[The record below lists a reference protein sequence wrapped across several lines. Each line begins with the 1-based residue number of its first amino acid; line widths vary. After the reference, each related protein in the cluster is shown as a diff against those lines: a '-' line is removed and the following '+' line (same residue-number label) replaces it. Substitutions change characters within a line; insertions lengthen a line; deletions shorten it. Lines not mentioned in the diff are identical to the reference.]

1 MEYKMFSFKESL
13 KKCIRFVFAPIIRRF
28 YAHVDHRV
36 SLFLTGGPVSHS
48 SNTTGMFVKTGNLG
62 ASAHSLSGATHGGG
76 ASASTFSVS
85 KNNMMLHSIYLHPAD
100 IAGFPDILPPRVS
113 ANIDSFKQA
122 HPGFS
127 HHLYGH
133 DALVAFLEDKFG
145 KEVTET
151 YHRLVPKAYKA
162 DLARYCLLYVHGG
175 VYADL
180 ACHFWQPIVRQA
192 PTKLHIFRDGFNLAP
207 WIVSNAIIAAPR
219 NLPLFEEVIKNI
231 IRHCHE
237 NYYGFNPLCPT
248 GPNLFG
254 RCIATH
260 SRLDELEAG
269 EAIKINKNPSTPS
282 LAYIPPNG
290 EILAVSC
297 KLSTGLRSLGAP
309 FHEDYNDI
317 YAKKGIYK
325 SIYPVK

>member
-1 MEYKMFSFKESL
+1 MFSLKESV
-13 KKCIRFVFAPIIRRF
+13 KKCIRFVFAPVIRRF
-28 YAHVDHRV
+28 YARVDHRV
-36 SLFLTGGPVSHS
+36 SLFLTGGPFSHS
-48 SNTTGMFVKTGNLG
+48 SNTTGMFVKTGSHG
-62 ASAHSLSGATHGGG
+62 ASAHSLSGATHSDG
-76 ASASTFSVS
+76 ASASGTPIP

-100 IAGFPDILPPRVS
+100 IAGFSDILPARIS

-180 ACHFWQPIVRQA
+180 ACHFWRPIVRQA
-192 PTKLHIFRDGFNLAP
+192 PTKLHIFRDGFSAAP

-219 NLPLFEEVIKNI
+219 NLPLFEELIKNI

-282 LAYIPPNG
+282 LAYILPNG

-297 KLSTGLRSLGAP
+297 KLGAGLRSLGAP

-325 SIYPVK
+325 